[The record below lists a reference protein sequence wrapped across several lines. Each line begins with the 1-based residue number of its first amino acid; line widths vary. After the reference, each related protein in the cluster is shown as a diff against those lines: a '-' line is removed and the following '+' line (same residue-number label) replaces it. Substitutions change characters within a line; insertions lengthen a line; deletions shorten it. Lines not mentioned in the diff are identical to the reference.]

1 MLVQP
6 YLFFEGRCEE
16 ALAFYKKA
24 VGAEVTMLMRNKDN
38 PDAGSAKMK
47 LPPGS
52 EDKVMHCEFKI
63 GTTVLLASDGF
74 CRGGDVAKFQGFSLT
89 IGVAD
94 AAAASKVAA
103 ALSSEGGRVEMPQEK
118 TFFSDS
124 FGMLV
129 DKFGVNWIV
138 IAQPK

>member
-16 ALAFYKKA
+16 ALEFYKKA
-24 VGAEVTMLMRNKDN
+24 VGAEVTMLMRNKES
-38 PDAGSAKMK
+38 PDPESAKMK

-52 EDKVMHCEFKI
+52 ENKVMHCEFKI

-74 CRGGDVAKFQGFSLT
+74 CRGGDAAKFQGFSLT

-94 AAAASKVAA
+94 AAAASKAAA

-118 TFFSDS
+118 TFFSES
-124 FGMLV
+124 FGMVV